1 MSRKKLILSIVA
13 ILVILAGCSK
23 QNNGSIA
30 ETRQTKSAENQQE
43 NKIRKEIFNV
53 CSKIYLES
61 VKDHKTGSLDSVGEM
76 VKRLGSAGYAV
87 VDQNNQVN
95 MENSDQVKNFIKLV
109 GAKQEGKLLLIMVI
123 NSGGFVQFDFDT
135 RDGKVDVSATSLSWN
150 DGELTTIYTDNY
162 QAYTWLY
169 TDNGY
174 LLFEKYYMAGFSG
187 PYGHV
192 AVRVEPLDEVYR
204 ELNRKYIY
212 LIGYYS
218 NNLFITDWSETDY
231 RDLNFY
237 DLFERLYR
245 LEYLKNYPV
254 SEDGGGSDLEIP
266 RNDMENVI
274 MKYFK
279 ISSEK
284 LKEKARYRKAS
295 DAFEYK
301 PRGLEDC
308 CPSQEIPYPEV
319 VDCESK
325 EDGTLV
331 LTVNAVWPEM
341 NLGTAF
347 EHKVTIRPL
356 ANGSFQYVSNQVI
369 ASKKNTDPIWYVER
383 LTK

>member
-1 MSRKKLILSIVA
+1 MA
-13 ILVILAGCSK
+13 ILVILAGCNK
-23 QNNGSIA
+23 PDNGYTA
-30 ETRQTKSAENQQE
+30 ETGQTKTAENQQGD
-43 NKIRKEIFNV
+43 KIRKEISTV
-53 CSKIYLES
+53 CREIYLQS
-61 VKDHKTGSLDSVGEM
+61 VKDRTPGSLDSVGEM
-76 VKRLGSAGYAV
+76 VKRLGGAGYAV
-87 VDQNNQVN
+87 VDQENQVN
-95 MENSDQVKNFIKLV
+95 MENSDQVKDFCKLV
-109 GAKQEGKLLLIMVI
+109 GEKEEGQLTLIMVI
-123 NSGGFVQFDFDT
+123 NSGGFVQFDLNT
-135 RDGKVDVSATSLSWN
+135 GDGMVEVSATSFSWK
-150 DGELTTIYTDNY
+150 DGELTTVYTDNY

-169 TDNGY
+169 TENGY

-187 PYGHV
+187 PYAHV
-192 AVRVEPLDEVYR
+192 AVRVEALDKVYR

-212 LIGYYS
+212 PIGYYS

-245 LEYLKNYPV
+245 LEYQKNYTDSV
-254 SEDGGGSDLEIP
+254 DGKETVLQIP
-266 RNDMENVI
+266 RNDMEKVI
-274 MKYFK
+274 MKYFS
-279 ISSEK
+279 IDSEE
-284 LKEKARYRKAS
+284 LKEKAKYLLDS

-347 EHKVTIRPL
+347 QHKVTIRPFED
-356 ANGSFQYVSNQVI
+356 GSFQYISNQVI
-369 ASKKNTDPIWYVER
+369 RSKKNAVPTWYVER
-383 LTK
+383 LMTK